1 MALAKELRKLCQEP
15 LDGIKVTLNE
25 EDITDVTAE
34 ITGPGTPPFPAS
46 LCASKGKQRG
56 SSSSTSRS
64 SSEQTASSQRVAVCA
79 E

>member
-56 SSSSTSRS
+56 SSSGSS
-64 SSEQTASSQRVAVCA
+64 SSEQTASSQSVAVCA